1 MDGFIAIMLGIAVG
15 AILMYWVFS
24 FFYRKKDKE
33 RTNSQSVILLEK
45 MQKVCKLISVEGDF
59 AEIYTYEN
67 TKERFLSLF
76 TSKKKALVVIRAKVH
91 VGYDLKAIEFRAD
104 TTKKRI
110 VLSHFPEPKI
120 LSVEP
125 ELEFYD
131 IKNGIFN
138 SFSPDDLTQLN
149 KEAKA
154 HIREKV
160 PQSGLL
166 NAAKKEAL
174 DAVLMMQNMVDAL
187 GWELDHT
194 ALEVKNQIA
203 EKQD

>member
-1 MDGFIAIMLGIAVG
+1 MDGFIAIMLGVAVG

-45 MQKVCKLISVEGDF
+45 MHKVCKLISVEGDF

-166 NAAKKEAL
+166 NAAKNEAL

-187 GWELDHT
+187 GWELDYT

-203 EKQD
+203 KKQD